1 MSWVRT
7 CSWARQILLWARWLT
22 IGLAVAS
29 RRKRL
34 AICAIHGRRLA
45 DTAPDGVG
53 GHKSLRLCRNGSEDA
68 VLVEPHAV
76 GAAAVLCRLETRAS
90 NLAASAVPAGNG
102 SALAGSWR
110 LVVLL
115 DILRWWRRLLSIWVW
130 RRRSTRP
137 FIGAWQTV
145 RLRVLVLVLRMLGHV
160 GSRLLGRRRRERGV
174 HMGRRRIRAIRGLLR
189 GRRLPVSGKLAL
201 ATLMRKHCSVTG
213 VGGGSGGGDGGG
225 GRKCVGEREGV
236 GRPIR

>member
-1 MSWVRT
+1 MGGGWPTPRQTVWAGTKACVCAETGVKMQSWLNLMQLEQRPSSVASKPEHRIYGESKLYYVSMH
-7 CSWARQILLWARWLT
+7 C
-22 IGLAVAS
+22 LAV
-29 RRKRL
+29 KY
-34 AICAIHGRRLA
+34 
-45 DTAPDGVG
+45 
-53 GHKSLRLCRNGSEDA
+53 
-68 VLVEPHAV
+68 
-76 GAAAVLCRLETRAS
+76 
-90 NLAASAVPAGNG
+90 LAASAVPAGNG

-174 HMGRRRIRAIRGLLR
+174 HL
-189 GRRLPVSGKLAL
+189 V
-201 ATLMRKHCSVTG
+201 
-213 VGGGSGGGDGGG
+213 
-225 GRKCVGEREGV
+225 
-236 GRPIR
+236 